1 MPALADGPK
10 GWIFV
15 FAPIAFM
22 FGVMMYRYNKLDVY
36 SGEST
41 RHMMP
46 SMAARLSPQMRAQL
60 LAEAEAAEAAKQAAL
75 EAAEAAEAAAAEAGH
90 EAGEVSEQ
98 LQQQGKQSL
107 DEEQ

>member
-75 EAAEAAEAAAAEAGH
+75 EAAEAEAAAAEAGQ
-90 EAGEVSEQ
+90 EAGDVSEQ
-98 LQQQGKQSL
+98 LRQQGKQSL